1 MIEAYRDK
9 IMQLVDECTDMSL
22 LDFIWKT
29 MLYSA
34 GEGFDPG
41 AAAAQEV
48 ERNGHNKG
56 NKKQHGNV
64 TVKVLRGA
72 KHINPHVTQMGAR
85 DKEMPGVR
93 GGADR
98 LQSAA

>member
-1 MIEAYRDK
+1 MIESYRDK
-9 IMQLVDECTDMSL
+9 IMQLVDECADMSL

-29 MLYSA
+29 LLYSS

-41 AAAAQEV
+41 EAAAQEV
-48 ERNGHNKG
+48 ERNEHNKG
-56 NKKQHGNV
+56 NTEQHGAV
-64 TVKVLRGA
+64 TIKVLRGA
-72 KHINPHVTQMGAR
+72 KHTDPHAAQMGAR
-85 DKEMPGVR
+85 DKKLSGVR